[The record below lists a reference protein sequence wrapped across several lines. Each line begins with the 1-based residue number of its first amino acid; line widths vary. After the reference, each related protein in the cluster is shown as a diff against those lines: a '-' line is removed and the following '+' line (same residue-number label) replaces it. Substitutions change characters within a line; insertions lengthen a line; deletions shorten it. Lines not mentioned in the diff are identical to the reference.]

1 VTSLRN
7 LFLITLV
14 LLSASAYAHDVR
26 PGYLRI
32 QHVDGER
39 YSFLW
44 RSPGGDEN
52 PLDLSIELPGHCAQ
66 EGDTQAWQQN
76 RVNIERWKSVCPGG
90 LIDHAVTVNGLA
102 GSLTDVLA
110 RFERPDGT
118 TQVVRL
124 TSSSPSFIITGTDSW
139 QETAYAYASL
149 GMQHI
154 LLGVDHLLFVLALL
168 IIVSGWRS
176 LVATITSF
184 TVAHSVTL
192 ALATLGFVNLPQ
204 APIEAV
210 IALSIVLIA
219 AEIVHQRRGREG
231 LTYRKPWLV
240 AFVFG
245 LLHGLGFAGALS
257 EIGLPEN
264 AIPLA
269 LLFFNIGVEAGQLL
283 FVAAVVTAVAISGHI
298 KWPAWAW
305 RVPVYGIGSLAGFWT
320 VQRVVGF

>member
-1 VTSLRN
+1 VRILRC
-7 LFLITLV
+7 LILV
-14 LLSASAYAHDVR
+14 LLVVLSASAHAHDVR

-32 QHVDGER
+32 QHVESER
-39 YSFLW
+39 FAFLW
-44 RSPGGDEN
+44 RSPGGGEN
-52 PLDLSIELPGHCAQ
+52 PLDLSISLPGHCVQ
-66 EGDTQAWQQN
+66 QGDIRAWQQN
-76 RVNIERWKSVCPGG
+76 RVDIERWESVCPGG
-90 LIDHAVTVNGLA
+90 LIDNSVTVDGLA

-110 RFERPDGT
+110 RFERLDGT

-124 TSSSPSFIITGTDSW
+124 TSSSPSFIVTGTDSW

-269 LLFFNIGVEAGQLL
+269 LLFFNIGVEVGQLL
-283 FVAAVVTAVAISGHI
+283 FVGGVVAAVALLRHV
-298 KWPAWAW
+298 KWPVWAW
-305 RVPVYGIGSLAGFWT
+305 RVPAYGIGSLAGFWT
-320 VQRVVGF
+320 IQRVVGF